1 MIDPITA
8 LSVAAGAVSNIKSL
22 IAAGQDASQ
31 HLAKFAGAWSD
42 IQKAEESAK
51 NPPWYKSFSSSA
63 ESQAAEIFAARKKMQ
78 QMKSEVEQMIQL
90 MHGPRGLEEYKSI
103 VRDTKKR
110 REEQVYK
117 AQRIKEKILS
127 AVLATVIVIVGTGV
141 IGTALYFMFKD
152 I

>member
-78 QMKSEVEQMIQL
+78 KMKAEVEQMIQL
-90 MHGPRGLEEYKSI
+90 MHGPRGLEEYKTI
-103 VRDTKKR
+103 VRETKKR
-110 REEQVYK
+110 REEQVYR
-117 AQRIKEKILS
+117 AQKIKEKIIS
-127 AVLATVIVIVGTGV
+127 ALLAFVIVIVGTGI
-141 IGTALYFMFKD
+141 IGTSLYFMFKD
-152 I
+152 V

>member
-1 MIDPITA
+1 MIDPFTA
-8 LSVAAGAVSNIKSL
+8 LSIAAGAVSNIKSL

-90 MHGPRGLEEYKSI
+90 MHGPRGLEEYKKI
-103 VRDTKKR
+103 VRETKKR
-110 REEQVYK
+110 REQQVYR
-117 AQRIKEKILS
+117 AQKIKEKIIS
-127 AVLATVIVIVGTGV
+127 ATLASLIVVVGTLS
-141 IGTALYFMFKD
+141 IGTALYYMFKD
-152 I
+152 V

>member
-8 LSVAAGAVSNIKSL
+8 LSVAAGAVSNIKTL

-51 NPPWYKSFSSSA
+51 NPPWYKAFSSSA
-63 ESQAAEIFAARKKMQ
+63 EAQAAEIFSARKKMQ
-78 QMKSEVEQMIQL
+78 AMKSEVEQMIQL
-90 MHGPRGLEEYKSI
+90 MHGPRGLEEYKTI
-103 VRDTKKR
+103 VRETKKR

-117 AQRIKEKILS
+117 AQKIKEKIIS
-127 AVLATVIVIVGTGV
+127 ALLAFVIVVVGTGI

-152 I
+152 V

>member
-51 NPPWYKSFSSSA
+51 NPSWYKSFSSSA

-78 QMKSEVEQMIQL
+78 KMKAEVEQMIQL
-90 MHGPRGLEEYKSI
+90 MHGPRGLEEYKTI
-103 VRDTKKR
+103 VRETKKR
-110 REEQVYK
+110 REEQVYR
-117 AQRIKEKILS
+117 AQKIKEKIIS
-127 AVLATVIVIVGTGV
+127 ALLAFVIVIVGTGI
-141 IGTALYFMFKD
+141 IGTSLYFMFKD
-152 I
+152 V

>member
-78 QMKSEVEQMIQL
+78 QMKAEVEQMIQL
-90 MHGPRGLEEYKSI
+90 MHGPRGLEEYKTI
-103 VRDTKKR
+103 VRETKKR
-110 REEQVYK
+110 REQQVYR
-117 AQRIKEKILS
+117 AQKIKEKIIS
-127 AVLATVIVIVGTGV
+127 ALLAFVIIIVGTGT
-141 IGTALYFMFKD
+141 IGTSLYFMFKD